1 MKYLLFERIAI
12 AIAIIAFAVTPSVY
26 FVGYVILALMPEL
39 DVEAFTAIATVV
51 IAFVST
57 IIGGC
62 ALWLS
67 MRADKRNEKLARL
80 SDKRKE
86 RQARLLNERNEKQ
99 ARLSVQPYLHFK
111 NVDGE
116 DEQNP
121 SIRNFKIVISNKGIG
136 PAFIKSFTML
146 FDGKII
152 KSEYYYNFF
161 KEKLQEFENPIAYQL
176 ASGSAIK
183 AGEEIVLIGFDYT
196 SHKEKND
203 FINKLELHIEYQ
215 SIYKDKTVPLSAKF
229 GSGFNFQETD
239 TESNFISEEMALI
252 HEDCFAKHDRWSEQV
267 FAKYLKDP
275 KIVFVIQSP
284 DSPNSYGFALGQHL
298 DDEQTELLTL
308 AVLSHEQ
315 GKGRGYDLLNEFI
328 AGVKKQ
334 GRKSIFLE
342 VAKNNAPAL
351 HLYKKAGFK
360 RVGLRPAYYKV
371 PNAPNIDAIL
381 MRLDIKTP

>member
-1 MKYLLFERIAI
+1 MNWFERIII
-12 AIAIIAFAVTPSVY
+12 AIVIIIFAVTPAVY
-26 FVGYVILALMPEL
+26 SLDIRVIWAVILDL
-39 DVEAFTAIATVV
+39 EANSIAAIASATISGLIFITTVWQIWQNHNRNKLLV
-51 IAFVST
+51 KP
-57 IIGGC
+57 
-62 ALWLS
+62 LLS
-67 MRADKRNEKLARL
+67 
-80 SDKRKE
+80 
-86 RQARLLNERNEKQ
+86 
-99 ARLSVQPYLHFK
+99 FK
-111 NVDGE
+111 NVDGQ

-121 SIRNFKIVISNKGIG
+121 SIRNFKIVIVNKGIG
-136 PAFIKSFTML
+136 PALIKSSVML
-146 FDGKII
+146 FHNKIVKI
-152 KSEYYYNFF
+152 EDYYNFF
-161 KEKLQEFENPIAYQL
+161 IEKLQELDSPIAHHITR
-176 ASGSAIK
+176 GSVIK
-183 AGEEIVLIGFDYT
+183 AEEEIVLIGFDYT
-196 SHKEKND
+196 SYKEKND
-203 FINKLELHIEYQ
+203 FINKLEFHIEYQ
-215 SIYKDKTVPLSAKF
+215 SIYEDKTVPLSAKF

-239 TESNFISEEMALI
+239 TESNFISKEMALI

-371 PNAPNIDAIL
+371 PNAPAIDAIL
-381 MRLDIKTP
+381 MRLDIQTP